1 MIIRIR
7 LNIMKLITHFIT
19 FYRIMLRKE
28 YHNYYIYIICNHYK
42 KKIYLEY
49 QNRFTLLLIIQY

>member
-28 YHNYYIYIICNHYK
+28 YHNYYIYIIYILYVIIIRKKYIWNIKIDLHY
-42 KKIYLEY
+42 Y
-49 QNRFTLLLIIQY
+49 